1 MIDIFKKKKV
11 IIFDL
16 DGTLI
21 DSINIWNEVDEKAVM
36 TLSDNK
42 IHPKN
47 IGEFR
52 DEVLANC
59 SSSDIYLEYCEAL
72 KNKYNLEQTPKE
84 ILDFRWDLSD
94 YYVKNKIDYNE
105 NADKVLK
112 YLKEKGYV
120 LALATT
126 TTNIQLNA
134 YLNYNQNIIQ
144 KAKLDDIFSIILS
157 KDDVLNKK
165 PNPEVHLKI
174 MDILKVSCEDCLII
188 EDSLVGVEAACN
200 AGIDVIT
207 VYEKNSLK
215 DKEKIDK
222 ISKKM
227 FYNFDELLD
236 YIKMEIY

>member
-1 MIDIFKKKKV
+1 M
-11 IIFDL
+11 
-16 DGTLI
+16 LI
-21 DSINIWNEVDEKAVM
+21 
-36 TLSDNK
+36 
-42 IHPKN
+42 
-47 IGEFR
+47 
-52 DEVLANC
+52 
-59 SSSDIYLEYCEAL
+59 Y
-72 KNKYNLEQTPKE
+72 
-84 ILDFRWDLSD
+84 
-94 YYVKNKIDYNE
+94 
-105 NADKVLK
+105 
-112 YLKEKGYV
+112 
-120 LALATT
+120 
-126 TTNIQLNA
+126 
-134 YLNYNQNIIQ
+134 QNIIQ

-236 YIKMEIY
+236 YIKMEID